1 MKTID
6 EIQYELKCVY
16 SDLEKIKEAQ
26 KADEVQSVNFRE
38 IASKAERYLIKNH
51 PMLTEDEHTQSMYL
65 LVLLS
70 CAALDAEAYSDSFCI
85 IYRIAY
91 GMCYTGNVEEL
102 FLSAKQ
108 IKFETIDECTRLFLN
123 DDRKLLLLLECML
136 VSGTFQKERRKAME
150 YIAQLAVL
158 LNITKEQII
167 FLSNTA
173 RVILTQN
180 LDEYHCEIPNTYGEL
195 FDCYLDA
202 FDDLFEIEIIEKT
215 ISLRERQ
222 GEMPVAS
229 IRFTYDKYN
238 IFEEYKKY
246 IRSLFGLVKGDTIE
260 NDTIHV
266 DKIIVSC
273 IQEWNNQYDYSI
285 APLNPPP
292 FNGKEIIPLAVT
304 ANHYLAHSKALKKF
318 KEAEAKK
325 INNDS
330 KEQ

>member
-85 IYRIAY
+85 IFRIAY
-91 GMCYTGNVEEL
+91 GMCYAGNVEEL

-108 IKFETIDECTRLFLN
+108 IKFETIDECTRLFIN

-215 ISLRERQ
+215 ILLSATEEL
-222 GEMPVAS
+222 VYISS
-229 IRFTYDKYN
+229 IRFTYDKHN
-238 IFEEYKKY
+238 IYEEYKKS
-246 IRSLFGLVKGDTIE
+246 IKSLFGLVKGDTIE

-266 DKIIVSC
+266 DKIIVCC
-273 IQEWNNQYDYSI
+273 IQEWKNPYDYTIIFS
-285 APLNPPP
+285 NPSPQ
-292 FNGKEIIPLAVT
+292 NGKEIIPIAVT
-304 ANHYLAHSKALKKF
+304 TNHYLAHSKALKKF
-318 KEAEAKK
+318 KEAEANK
-325 INNDS
+325 IKNDS